1 MWYRR
6 GVAIYDKV
14 YRALHGLERAG
25 AQVPPILTLEVVR
38 SVRRLTLRDG
48 TEIRVGHRIGALHLN
63 NARLA
68 GLHGIGATELGV
80 GLEFR
85 RELFASLRVLAERA
99 RPGGPLA
106 EVVAFSALTILHH
119 GLPRI
124 GFERD
129 PRGPAWPWLT
139 SAYQRALLASMRP
152 NGHNGARR
160 IGARSQRLWISRA
173 TLLRL
178 YGEVDRRVAD
188 GPEAATSAESGPAAP
203 ERMGPRAPL
212 PRMHDEAAAP

>member
-25 AQVPPILTLEVVR
+25 AQVPPILTLQVLR
-38 SVRRLTLRDG
+38 SARRLTLRDG
-48 TEIRVGHRIGALHLN
+48 TEIRVGDRIGALHLN

-68 GLHGIGATELGV
+68 ALHGNGASELAV

-99 RPGGPLA
+99 HPGGPLA
-106 EVVAFSALTILHH
+106 DVAAFSALTILHH

-129 PRGPAWPWLT
+129 PRAPAWPRLT
-139 SAYQRALLASMRP
+139 SAYQRALWASMHP
-152 NGHNGARR
+152 TGHNGSRR
-160 IGARSQRLWISRA
+160 GGTRSQRLWISRRA
-173 TLLRL
+173 LLWR
-178 YGEVDRRVAD
+178 YGEVDRRA
-188 GPEAATSAESGPAAP
+188 S
-203 ERMGPRAPL
+203 
-212 PRMHDEAAAP
+212 

>member
-48 TEIRVGHRIGALHLN
+48 TEIRVGDRIGALHLN

-68 GLHGIGATELGV
+68 ALHGDRVSELAV

-106 EVVAFSALTILHH
+106 GVVAFSALTILHH

-129 PRGPAWPWLT
+129 PRGPAWPRLT
-139 SAYQRALLASMRP
+139 SVYQRALLASMHP
-152 NGHNGARR
+152 NGYDASRRVGAR
-160 IGARSQRLWISRA
+160 AQRLWISRRA
-173 TLLRL
+173 LLRL
-178 YGEVDRRVAD
+178 FGEVDRRA
-188 GPEAATSAESGPAAP
+188 S
-203 ERMGPRAPL
+203 
-212 PRMHDEAAAP
+212 